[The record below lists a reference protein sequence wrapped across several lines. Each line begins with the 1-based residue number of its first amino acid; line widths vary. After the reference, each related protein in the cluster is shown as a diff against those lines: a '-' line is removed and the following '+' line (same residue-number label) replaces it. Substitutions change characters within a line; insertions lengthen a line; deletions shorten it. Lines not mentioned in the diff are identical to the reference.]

1 MPSALIDSGALIAR
15 FAVDDEFHLHFDRL
29 VTEISAAGGARFLI
43 TWPCVVEASYRL
55 NAPHRF
61 EMLSWIEQGGV
72 TVYPFEANHLP
83 SMIEWMKTY
92 TEHGKREMQQAS
104 AGRGNVPQGVRRA
117 GVHAP
122 CLVLGMAGIAGSESW
137 TPDRD
142 PRDRSAARLPQSWRR
157 RANRAVVCIRGGRS
171 GRSRRRAPRA
181 SWRRGPR

>member
-104 AGRGNVPQGVRRA
+104 AGRGNVP
-117 GVHAP
+117 
-122 CLVLGMAGIAGSESW
+122 
-137 TPDRD
+137 
-142 PRDRSAARLPQSWRR
+142 
-157 RANRAVVCIRGGRS
+157 
-171 GRSRRRAPRA
+171 
-181 SWRRGPR
+181 